1 MSSVMSKQIEQK
13 EDEDLIGKTSSRLEN
28 ELLLKE
34 FDLMKALSLKGI
46 KRMMETGTLTVENL
60 EMLSLELSAFHG
72 LTRVMKILLTTGG
85 ADVNRVNPETGDTAL
100 HWAVRSEQVEM
111 ISLLKQY
118 GAKSKINKM
127 SETPEKIALI
137 IENESVLKC
146 LAQVGTK

>member
-1 MSSVMSKQIEQK
+1 MSKQIEQK

-34 FDLMKALSLKGI
+34 FELMKALSLKGI

-85 ADVNRVNPETGDTAL
+85 L
-100 HWAVRSEQVEM
+100 M
-111 ISLLKQY
+111 
-118 GAKSKINKM
+118 
-127 SETPEKIALI
+127 
-137 IENESVLKC
+137 
-146 LAQVGTK
+146 